1 MSRLVSV
8 GILSFALFTTMYHWV
23 YLASSI
29 VWFVLLACHT
39 RRQREPFLEPF
50 LFRNKRYISG
60 VLIGALLLGTVA
72 GFISM
77 VPYLMREVYQY
88 ADRPH
93 RKQYSISGYIK
104 CNLIRN
110 ARGMLADRRGHIIAG
125 FLVVFF
131 YTDRTPWHIAGTMI
145 LTFGGLSFV
154 KTVISASA
162 AKALKP
168 DEAGSGMAC
177 LILSAS
183 CPKVSAL
190 PG

>member
-29 VWFVLLACHT
+29 VWSVLLACHT

-77 VPYLMREVYQY
+77 VPYLMREVYHM
-88 ADRPH
+88 PTGFIGS
-93 RKQYSISGYIK
+93 SILFPGTLSVI
-104 CNLIRN
+104 LF
-110 ARGMLADRRGHIIAG
+110 GMLGVCWLTAG
-125 FLVVFF
+125 
-131 YTDRTPWHIAGTMI
+131 D
-145 LTFGGLSFV
+145 
-154 KTVISASA
+154 
-162 AKALKP
+162 
-168 DEAGSGMAC
+168 
-177 LILSAS
+177 ILSP
-183 CPKVSAL
+183 CFPEQE
-190 PG
+190 